1 MYEWRV
7 TVNCPVRSLDAAE
20 EFERRGRFHR
30 RFYVWTAE
38 LSATA
43 AFTEARRVT
52 EGWPEGTAIVE
63 VDPVGMYVWLSS
75 MASSLP
81 HPDRDAV

>member
-30 RFYVWTAE
+30 KFYVWTQE
-38 LSATA
+38 LSASA
-43 AFTEARRVT
+43 AHAEAVRVT
-52 EGWPEGTAIVE
+52 EGWPEGTSIVAIE
-63 VDPVGMYVWLSS
+63 PMGMYVWLSS
-75 MASSLP
+75 LASQLP
-81 HPDRDAV
+81 EDREIS

>member
-20 EFERRGRFHR
+20 EFERRGRFNR

-43 AFTEARRVT
+43 AFAEAQRVI
-52 EGWPEGTAIVE
+52 EGWPEGTTIVE
-63 VDPVGMYVWLSS
+63 IDPMGMYVWLSS